1 MILKKLKNFATNNNQ
16 KRNLITYS
24 NPESIITEEYRTI
37 RTNIQFSMKE
47 QKYKSILMTSPS
59 LHEGKSTTVA
69 NLAVSMAQ
77 QKEKVLVIDADLRNP
92 RIHSIFRLNNSV
104 GLSSILTSSSSIE
117 ETIKKTYMGNLDIL
131 PSGPI
136 PDNPAELLGSKE
148 FTELLQTL
156 FQMYDVILIDSPP
169 VLEVT
174 DTKLL
179 ANQCDSVVLVL
190 RHGKSKIEKTIEAK
204 KVLKFAK
211 VKLIGVII
219 NEKS

>member
-1 MILKKLKNFATNNNQ
+1 MNLKKLRNFATNNNK
-16 KRNLITYS
+16 KRNLITYT

-37 RTNIQFSMKE
+37 RTNIQFLME
-47 QKYKSILMTSPS
+47 DQRYKSILLTSPS
-59 LHEGKSTTVA
+59 LNEGKSTTVA

-77 QKEKVLVIDADLRNP
+77 KKENVLVIDADLRNP
-92 RIHSIFRLNNSV
+92 RIHSIFKLDNSV
-104 GLSSILTSSSSIE
+104 GLSSILTNNNLIE
-117 ETIKKTYMGNLDIL
+117 DMIKKTYMGNLDIL

-148 FTELLQTL
+148 FSELLIKL
-156 FQMYDVILIDSPP
+156 FQTYDVILIDSPP

-190 RHGKSKIEKTIEAK
+190 RQGKSKIEKTIEAK

-211 VKLIGVII
+211 AKLIGVII